1 MLHLSASGKQVFS
14 RLERALEGKASQD
27 AGLPPAFPSG
37 LICREKTV
45 SISQTAP
52 HMANSWK
59 RRLRLLRVR
68 SEGFLQIH
76 PCNPLTSAGLFHKA
90 GASVFAMFP
99 VQVIPDRRVKGGF
112 APRGPRH
119 ATLRASLPATR
130 CAAGTTNMLAFWVPP
145 SCSPVAPVRFFC
157 LQDSWRAWSASQDA
171 VASVCHSNY
180 AGPVEVCLCLV
191 LHYTAER
198 HPERPLNIFIIR

>member
-14 RLERALEGKASQD
+14 RLEWALEGKASQD

-59 RRLRLLRVR
+59 RQLRLLRVR

-76 PCNPLTSAGLFHKA
+76 PCNPLCSAGLFHKA

-99 VQVIPDRRVKGGF
+99 IQVIPDRRVREGSLWEVQGMPRSGHHCL
-112 APRGPRH
+112 PRGVPQVPRMYLPFEC
-119 ATLRASLPATR
+119 LRA
-130 CAAGTTNMLAFWVPP
+130 
-145 SCSPVAPVRFFC
+145 VALWPQRGF
-157 LQDSWRAWSASQDA
+157 SASR
-171 VASVCHSNY
+171 SPG
-180 AGPVEVCLCLV
+180 AGGLLARMLQCATQIAQAQLTYVS
-191 LHYTAER
+191 A
-198 HPERPLNIFIIR
+198 